1 MCIRGVPST
10 RTHHTGAQR
19 TPRGFSLLKIPSLSI
34 NAPFISPSNSCKS
47 EHRNDSA
54 PWLHNSSEN
63 SSHRKP
69 PESIPNRA
77 SFVSRVLVLSAL
89 SQRTHS
95 PPNSRSA
102 RGVHSPDTIER
113 LGLSQGRGCVPDVVL
128 ALNEILKI
136 CAQERSYLLSTYNMP
151 SAEMHATGNLGKSG
165 RRKEG
170 KKGQMKIEEAFSRAR
185 RSG

>member
-1 MCIRGVPST
+1 MLPLSLHPTPASQST
-10 RTHHTGAQR
+10 ETT
-19 TPRGFSLLKIPSLSI
+19 LLPGSTIARKIHPIGNHRNPSLT
-34 NAPFISPSNSCKS
+34 
-47 EHRNDSA
+47 E
-54 PWLHNSSEN
+54 
-63 SSHRKP
+63 P
-69 PESIPNRA
+69 PLSR
-77 SFVSRVLVLSAL
+77 SRVLVLSAL

-102 RGVHSPDTIER
+102 WGVHSPDTIER
-113 LGLSQGRGCVPDVVL
+113 LGLSRGRGCVPDVVL

-151 SAEMHATGNLGKSG
+151 SGEMHATGNLGKSG

-170 KKGQMKIEEAFSRAR
+170 KKGRMKIEEAFSRAR